1 MLHKFQ
7 YSGGRKVDLAYPP
20 PPLTANRKQSWELE
34 NDHEPKWELEL
45 LSFGYKSVPRNM
57 KHSASVPWNMK
68 HSASVPWNMTSMIPE
83 RRNVLTKEERNLS
96 GFCMIK
102 AHPLATKQMHVH
114 FKASKDMLKIRFSQ
128 THDGSIEYFELCD
141 LSLKDLVVGW
151 IWGDSNLFVI
161 AAELEGKKYNS
172 IYCYPTDNLRNSW
185 LLFFRSN
192 GVRTAPFSAFEDQE
206 KSFYMGSVRE

>member
-1 MLHKFQ
+1 VEHDKHD
-7 YSGGRKVDLAYPP
+7 SGATKCVDKRGEKLEWVLYD
-20 PPLTANRKQSWELE
+20 QSHL
-34 NDHEPKWELEL
+34 
-45 LSFGYKSVPRNM
+45 
-57 KHSASVPWNMK
+57 
-68 HSASVPWNMTSMIPE
+68 
-83 RRNVLTKEERNLS
+83 
-96 GFCMIK
+96 
-102 AHPLATKQMHVH
+102 LATKQMHVH
-114 FKASKDMLKIRFSQ
+114 FKASKDRLKIRFSQ